1 MPALP
6 PEIIVQA
13 IEEAFTDSA
22 ASAVLVSKSRGNP
35 KRFYVTS
42 GEASFSVWIYI
53 WTLTHGGGPARPVDE
68 YRIQLTSV
76 TPPLPENPD
85 GPTLLLGYEP
95 NSKCFAGFD
104 LGKHR
109 MFSTQSPSIQ
119 ININTL
125 REAVRDGF
133 AFARKGNDE
142 IAVGFRPDNMLAYG
156 ANYESLHEKGA
167 DVTVSNL
174 LSRVGRLESVTDD
187 EINKLTPDR
196 MRIVKKLSH
205 LVRDSNFRRK
215 VTVAYDRKCCVT
227 GLQLR
232 LIDAAHILPVGAE
245 GSTDDVQNG
254 LCLSPTYHRAYDRKL
269 IYLTEERR
277 MLINPREK
285 VRLIK
290 LGLGGGLQAF
300 ESHLG
305 KEIFLP
311 PDRNQWPRVEFIRS
325 ANGFREI

>member
-1 MPALP
+1 MPALS
-6 PEIIVQA
+6 PEVIVQV
-13 IEEAFTDSA
+13 IEDAFTDSA
-22 ASAVLVSKSRGNP
+22 ASAVLVPKPKVNP
-35 KRFYVTS
+35 RRFYVMA
-42 GEASFSVWIYI
+42 GEASFSVWIYV
-53 WTLTHGGGPARPVDE
+53 WTLTHGGGPAHPVDE

-95 NSKCFAGFD
+95 DIKCFAGFD
-104 LGKHR
+104 PRKHR
-109 MFSTQSPSIQ
+109 MFSAQSPSIQ

-142 IAVGFRPDNMLAYG
+142 IAVGFRPDNMLGYC
-156 ANYESLHEKGA
+156 ANYESLHGDGA
-167 DVTVSNL
+167 DITVSSL
-174 LSRVGRLESVTDD
+174 LSRIGRLESVTDN
-187 EINKLTPDR
+187 EINKLTANR
-196 MRIVKKLSH
+196 RRIVKKLSQ

-232 LIDAAHILPVGAE
+232 LIDAAHILPVWAE

-254 LCLSPTYHRAYDRKL
+254 LCLSPTYHRAYDRKM
-269 IYLTEERR
+269 IYLTDDRR
-277 MLINPREK
+277 ILINPREK
-285 VRLIK
+285 TRLIK
-290 LGLGGGLQAF
+290 LGLVRGLQEF

-325 ANGFREI
+325 ANKLREI

>member
-6 PEIIVQA
+6 PEVIVQA
-13 IEEAFTDSA
+13 IEEAFIDSA
-22 ASAVLVSKSRGNP
+22 ASAVLVSEPRGNP
-35 KRFYVTS
+35 KRFYVMS

-53 WTLTHGGGPARPVDE
+53 WTLTHGGGAARPVDE

-95 NSKCFAGFD
+95 DTKCFAGFD

-142 IAVGFRPDNMLAYG
+142 IAVGFRPDNMLAYCS
-156 ANYESLHEKGA
+156 NHESLHENGA
-167 DVTVSNL
+167 DATVSNL

-187 EINKLTPDR
+187 EINKLTADR
-196 MRIVKKLSH
+196 RRIVTKLSH

-232 LIDAAHILPVGAE
+232 LIDAAHILPVGTE

-285 VRLIK
+285 DKLIE
-290 LGLGGGLQAF
+290 LGLGGGLQEF

-305 KEIFLP
+305 REIFLP
-311 PDRNQWPRVEFIRS
+311 PDRSQWPRVEFIRS
-325 ANGFREI
+325 ANEFREI

>member
-1 MPALP
+1 M
-6 PEIIVQA
+6 
-13 IEEAFTDSA
+13 
-22 ASAVLVSKSRGNP
+22 
-35 KRFYVTS
+35 
-42 GEASFSVWIYI
+42 
-53 WTLTHGGGPARPVDE
+53 
-68 YRIQLTSV
+68 
-76 TPPLPENPD
+76 PENPD

-104 LGKHR
+104 LRKHR
-109 MFSTQSPSIQ
+109 TFSTQSPSIQ

-142 IAVGFRPDNMLAYG
+142 IAVGFRPDNMLAYC

-167 DVTVSNL
+167 DVTVSSL
-174 LSRVGRLESVTDD
+174 LSRIGRLESVTDD
-187 EINKLTPDR
+187 EIEKLTPDR
-196 MRIVKKLSH
+196 RRIVKKLSH

-215 VTVAYDRKCCVT
+215 VNVAYDRRCCVT

-245 GSTDDVQNG
+245 GSIDDVQNG

-285 VRLIK
+285 DKLIK
-290 LGLGGGLQAF
+290 LGLGGGLREF

-305 KEIFLP
+305 REIFLP
-311 PDRNQWPRVEFIRS
+311 PDRNQWPRVEFISS
-325 ANGFREI
+325 ANEFREI